1 MPKENIDYSNTIIYK
16 IYCIDETI
24 KDIYVGHTT
33 HFIQRKYQHKLLCNN
48 LKNVLKIYKII
59 RENGGWDN
67 WNMVEIAKYNC
78 NDSTEA
84 RIKKQLHYEELNASL
99 NSCPP
104 YVDKIQY
111 YCFECELQC
120 SGPTQFNNHIN
131 CISHKK
137 KQINPNNEQTIINK
151 LNICPKFIC
160 QICDYSTSRKSQ
172 LERHL
177 ATPRHIMK
185 QNETLIGT
193 IETDKLYNC
202 NCGDSFNS
210 RTTLWRHKKKCI
222 IIQQPVTTQNIIVNI
237 SDLQNEDKQ
246 QELIEYL
253 LKENSEFKQLMID
266 QNKQM
271 LELAKNAGNNN
282 NSHNTTNNNNF
293 NLQFFL
299 NETCKDAMNIMEF
312 VDQLQV
318 SVKDLEETG
327 RLGYSEGIS
336 KIFINGLKQIN
347 ISDRPIHCSDS
358 KREIVYIK
366 DKNEWT
372 KEDDNKSLLT
382 NAIKHVAHKNMRQI
396 KEWTKVNPEY
406 NDSSSKQNDR
416 YLKIVSNSMNGS
428 TEEETNKNYN
438 KIIKNITKETIIDK

>member
-1 MPKENIDYSNTIIYK
+1 MDSFSDKKTQKNITIYECKCCDFKCSKKGDWDRHINRRK
-16 IYCIDETI
+16 HIKLSTRDEQVTI
-24 KDIYVGHTT
+24 KTSK
-33 HFIQRKYQHKLLCNN
+33 FK
-48 LKNVLKIYKII
+48 
-59 RENGGWDN
+59 
-67 WNMVEIAKYNC
+67 
-78 NDSTEA
+78 
-84 RIKKQLHYEELNASL
+84 
-99 NSCPP
+99 
-104 YVDKIQY
+104 
-111 YCFECELQC
+111 CELC
-120 SGPTQFNNHIN
+120 EKEY
-131 CISHKK
+131 ISR
-137 KQINPNNEQTIINK
+137 N
-151 LNICPKFIC
+151 
-160 QICDYSTSRKSQ
+160 
-172 LERHL
+172 
-177 ATPRHIMK
+177 
-185 QNETLIGT
+185 G
-193 IETDKLYNC
+193 
-202 NCGDSFNS
+202 
-210 RTTLWRHKKKCI
+210 LWVHKKKCI

-246 QELIEYL
+246 QQLVDYL
-253 LKENSEFKQLMID
+253 MKENSEFKQLMID

-271 LELAKNAGNNN
+271 MELAKNAGNNN
-282 NSHNTTNNNNF
+282 NSHNTNNTNNNF

-438 KIIKNITKETIIDK
+438 KIIKNITKETIIEKE